1 MKHLYLIPVL
11 ALLLSSCGEIQEN
24 KSSIDPVNLANRKIS
39 LNAFDSLNNGTTYLS
54 VYSRIYSLS
63 EHKTHDLTATVS
75 LRNTDLK
82 DSVFIKKAT
91 YYNTQG
97 KLIRTYIENPI
108 FLKPMETIEI
118 VINERDEHGGTGANF
133 IFEWATKR
141 PNSEP
146 LFEGVMI
153 STSGQQGLS
162 FTTQGVKTN

>member
-1 MKHLYLIPVL
+1 MKHLYIIPIL
-11 ALLLSSCGEIQEN
+11 ALLLGSCMEEPEN
-24 KSSIDPVNLANRKIS
+24 KSTIDPINLANRKIL
-39 LNAFDSLNNGTTYLS
+39 LNVTDSLNNGTSYLS
-54 VYSRIYSLS
+54 VYSKIYSLS
-63 EHKTHDLTATVS
+63 EHKTHDLTSTVS

-97 KLIRTYIENPI
+97 KLIRTYITEPI

-118 VINERDEHGGTGANF
+118 VINERDEDGGTGANF
-133 IFEWATKR
+133 IFEWATKE
-141 PNSEP
+141 NNHEP

>member
-1 MKHLYLIPVL
+1 MKRLYILPIL
-11 ALLLSSCGEIQEN
+11 ALFLSSCAEEQEN

-39 LNAFDSLNNGTTYLS
+39 LNPVDSLNNGTTYLS
-54 VYSRIYSLS
+54 VYSQIYSLS
-63 EHKTHDLTATVS
+63 EHKTHDLTSTIS

-97 KLIRTYIENPI
+97 KLIQTYIAHPI

-118 VINERDEHGGTGANF
+118 VINERDEQGGTGANF
-133 IFEWATKR
+133 IFEWATKDS
-141 PNSEP
+141 NSEP

-162 FTTQGVKTN
+162 FTTRGVKTN